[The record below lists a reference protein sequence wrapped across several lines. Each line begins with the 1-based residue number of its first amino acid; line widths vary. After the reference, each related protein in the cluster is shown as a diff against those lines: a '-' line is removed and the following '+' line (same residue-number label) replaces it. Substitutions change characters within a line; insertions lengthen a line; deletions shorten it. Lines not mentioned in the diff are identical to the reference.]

1 MSGENFKYVNRGKV
15 NYRSQTGSS
24 RYQGNQSS
32 NEGSSGQYVRRNF
45 NRVVVRATQ
54 TRRKSSRTLL
64 LKEVGD
70 REFTY
75 EGLQQV
81 EKSPQGN
88 LFLVFDTLDNSRKA
102 FKDLRINKVNCK
114 YSYYKLFFKTTNLD
128 TNKSYDELKSSFLK
142 LLSDTVSGL
151 NVLYFKYYRKEG
163 NFTGSGDFV
172 VDRKVDCDSI
182 VKARTL
188 KLGESELTYYRYR
201 TNRLQSGQ
209 AQSNV
214 EGQQGSGTEGNNS
227 EEETR

>member
-1 MSGENFKYVNRGKV
+1 MSGENFKYVNKGKSV
-15 NYRSQTGSS
+15 TRSRNTNFDRTQQSNS
-24 RYQGNQSS
+24 NQS
-32 NEGSSGQYVRRNF
+32 VPRRF
-45 NRVVVRATQ
+45 NRVIVRATQ

-70 REFTY
+70 QEFKY

-114 YSYYKLFFKTTNLD
+114 YSYYKLFFKSTNLD
-128 TNKSYDELKSSFLK
+128 TTKTYDELKSSFLK
-142 LLSDTVSGL
+142 LLTNTVSGL
-151 NVLYFKYYRKEG
+151 NVLYFKYYRKDG
-163 NFTGSGDFV
+163 SFTGSGDFV

-182 VKARTL
+182 VKARSL
-188 KLGESELTYYRYR
+188 KLGESEFTYYRYR

-209 AQSNV
+209 PQTN
-214 EGQQGSGTEGNNS
+214 GPTGSEGNNS
-227 EEETR
+227 EEETQ